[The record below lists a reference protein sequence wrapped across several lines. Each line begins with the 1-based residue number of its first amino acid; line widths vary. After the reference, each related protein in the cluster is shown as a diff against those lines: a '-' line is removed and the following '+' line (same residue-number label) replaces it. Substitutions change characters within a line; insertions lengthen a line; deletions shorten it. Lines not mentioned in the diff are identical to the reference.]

1 MRPSRVLLAT
11 VLFLATTAFGIGQVE
26 KGNRLYRDGRYEE
39 AVAAYQEALQDGD
52 DSPVLRF
59 NLGTALLRLGRYA
72 EAEPYLRAALDA
84 VDTEV
89 REPALFNLGSR
100 FLEEGRAAADPEARQ
115 RLLDAAVEAY
125 RRALRLDPSSG
136 DAKWNYELAL
146 QERQQSQQ
154 PQSGDTS
161 EQRRQEPDRQDQE
174 DRGSGGQ
181 QARRQ
186 STQQPQTGAM
196 SREQAERLLAAVE
209 QNERDLVR
217 DQLRKGR
224 RETRVARDW

>member
-1 MRPSRVLLAT
+1 MRRRSTLLVTA
-11 VLFLATTAFGIGQVE
+11 LFLATTAFGIGQVE
-26 KGNRLYRDGRYEE
+26 KGNRLYREGRYAE
-39 AVAAYQEALQDGD
+39 AVEAYQEALQDGD

-59 NLGTALLRLGRYA
+59 NLGTALLRLGRYT
-72 EAEPYLRAALDA
+72 EAEPHLRAALDA

-100 FLEEGRAAADPEARQ
+100 FLEEGRAADDAEARQ
-115 RLLDAAVEAY
+115 QLLDAAVEAY

-154 PQSGDTS
+154 QGDGSQQPRPQ
-161 EQRRQEPDRQDQE
+161 PDRQDQE

-181 QARRQ
+181 QSQERPSA
-186 STQQPQTGAM
+186 QQPQTGAM
-196 SREQAERLLAAVE
+196 TREQAERLLAAVE